1 MEHPAA
7 ETRSWP
13 RRRVM
18 ALLAALG
25 TGAAF
30 SRELVSLA
38 AGSSAVTE
46 KMVHRAEWLSGIAFD
61 ADERRLML
69 DGVNDL
75 LADVA
80 KLREVELDNS
90 VPPAVQFRPPY
101 EPVAGAG
108 RGSVRATVVSG
119 SEPATD
125 EDLAYASVP
134 RLASLLRQRKI
145 SSTELTRLYLDRLGR
160 FDPELHC
167 VIHLVEEAALDQ
179 ARRAD
184 EDLAAGRDRGPLHGI
199 PWGAKDLLA
208 VPGAPTTWGARPF
221 QEQVRPEHATVAS
234 RLDEAGAVLVAKL
247 TLGALAWGDVWFG
260 GKTRNPWKA
269 EQGSSGSSAGP
280 AAATAAGL
288 VGFAIGS
295 ETWGSIV
302 SPCTRCGV
310 TGLRPTFGAVSRFG
324 AMALAWS
331 MDKLGPIARG
341 VEDCALIFDA
351 IRGNKLF
358 FFSKLFSACN

>member
-1 MEHPAA
+1 
-7 ETRSWP
+7 
-13 RRRVM
+13 M

-80 KLREVELDNS
+80 RLREVELDNS

-125 EDLAYASVP
+125 EDLAFASVP

-145 SSTELTRLYLDRLGR
+145 SSAELTRLYLDRLGR

-208 VPGAPTTWGARPF
+208 VPGTPTTWGAGDADHVGR
-221 QEQVRPEHATVAS
+221 QAVS
-234 RLDEAGAVLVAKL
+234 GAGAPRARHGGVATGRGRGRAGGQVDAGRPGLGRRLVRRQD
-247 TLGALAWGDVWFG
+247 T
-260 GKTRNPWKA
+260 
-269 EQGSSGSSAGP
+269 
-280 AAATAAGL
+280 
-288 VGFAIGS
+288 
-295 ETWGSIV
+295 
-302 SPCTRCGV
+302 
-310 TGLRPTFGAVSRFG
+310 
-324 AMALAWS
+324 
-331 MDKLGPIARG
+331 
-341 VEDCALIFDA
+341 
-351 IRGNKLF
+351 
-358 FFSKLFSACN
+358 